1 MKIELSNIEKK
12 VLCIEFAKH
21 VPKIRDLLHLTQ
33 KQFGAMCGISADR
46 LSRIENEHTVMT
58 WSQLTSIMF
67 VCFVNM
73 STKEYIFANNVFDK
87 RFYQYFQQADENIP
101 PIINV
106 VVRDEII
113 NDYVLRKGEEDDGG
127 NR

>member
-1 MKIELSNIEKK
+1 MKIELSNIKKK

-21 VPKIRDLLHLTQ
+21 VPKIRELLHLTQ

-73 STKEYIFANNVFDK
+73 STKEYIFANNVFDE

-106 VVRDEII
+106 IVRDEII
-113 NDYVLRKGEEDDGG
+113 NDYVLRKGEEDDGS

>member
-1 MKIELSNIEKK
+1 MKIELDSIEKK

-21 VPKIRDLLHLTQ
+21 VAKIRELLHLTQ

-67 VCFVNM
+67 VCFLHM
-73 STKEYIFANNVFDK
+73 STKEYIFATNVFDE
-87 RFYQYFQQADENIP
+87 RFYQYFQQAEENIP

-106 VVRDEII
+106 IVRDEII
-113 NDYVLRKGEEDDGG
+113 NNYVLRKGEEDNGS
-127 NR
+127 N

>member
-1 MKIELSNIEKK
+1 MKIKLNNVEKR

-58 WSQLTSIMF
+58 WSQLTSIVF
-67 VCFVNM
+67 ICFLNM
-73 STKEYIFANNVFDK
+73 STKEYLFANAVFDE
-87 RFYQYFQQADENIP
+87 RFYQYFQQIDENIP

-106 VVRDEII
+106 IVRDEIVD
-113 NDYVLRKGEEDDGG
+113 DYSHRKEE
-127 NR
+127 N

>member
-1 MKIELSNIEKK
+1 M
-12 VLCIEFAKH
+12 
-21 VPKIRDLLHLTQ
+21 PKIRELLHLTQ

-73 STKEYIFANNVFDK
+73 STKEYIFANNVFDE

-106 VVRDEII
+106 IVRDEII
-113 NDYVLRKGEEDDGG
+113 NDYVLRKGEEDDGS